1 MFVSSIIW
9 FLLVSFHSMGLRR
22 ACGHGA
28 VLSLC
33 MVRPGSGRFGGGFW
47 VGFWVELRA
56 RDFPTERVLSR
67 TPLIIR
73 TVDQKNDT
81 HNTQHTTHNNK
92 ISRSCT
98 DCRDKRGRYVAER
111 ETRDEGRGTSHIA
124 RAYSIYLEHISPTSP
139 REIPRLSSSIADT
152 HTQPLKRKQQ
162 KNRTIPYYLP
172 SGPIK

>member
-1 MFVSSIIW
+1 MENTGNYFTIHRPPKPK
-9 FLLVSFHSMGLRR
+9 FLL
-22 ACGHGA
+22 CGA
-28 VLSLC
+28 VW
-33 MVRPGSGRFGGGFW
+33 GSFGGLFSCACACPTREASNSICDFH
-47 VGFWVELRA
+47 VLELWIKIHSIQ
-56 RDFPTERVLSR
+56 FNKNK
-67 TPLIIR
+67 
-73 TVDQKNDT
+73 KNDT

-92 ISRSCT
+92 RSRSCT

-111 ETRDEGRGTSHIA
+111 ETRDEGRRTSHIA
-124 RAYSIYLEHISPTSP
+124 RAYSIYLEHISPTSS